1 MNTVRKLTKR
11 VTAIMTLAFLMTM
24 SVGILPLFAAVEK
37 LPTDQNNVQNSLPAN
52 VVSKA
57 YFQKYPSTV
66 EALEQRIGK
75 PIAVKT
81 LADGSELRYYKAG
94 ENTINL
100 GYRCYIIKD
109 GNVVGGNLS
118 RESL

>member
-1 MNTVRKLTKR
+1 MNTMRKLTKR

-24 SVGILPLFAAVEK
+24 SVGILPVFASVEK
-37 LPTDQNNVQNSLPAN
+37 LPAAQDTLPAN

-66 EALEQRIGK
+66 EALEKRIGK
-75 PIAVKT
+75 PVAVKT
-81 LADGSELRYYKAG
+81 QADGSEVRYYKSS

-100 GYRCYIIKD
+100 GYRVYIIKD

-118 RESL
+118 NELL